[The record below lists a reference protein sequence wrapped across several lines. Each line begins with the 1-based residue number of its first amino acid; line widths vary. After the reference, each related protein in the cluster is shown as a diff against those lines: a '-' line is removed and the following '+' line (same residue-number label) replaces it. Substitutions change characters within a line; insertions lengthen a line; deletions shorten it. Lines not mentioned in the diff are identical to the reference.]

1 MMLMKRFSL
10 LLFLLFSLNSLYAQ
24 KPVEKGKD
32 SLLIYEKLYLDN
44 LQKKDTIKSIYYGEK
59 WKSQR
64 DKVSLE
70 KDSTYCDLVQILAN
84 LYYDA
89 RIFNKAIPLME
100 ELVPIKK
107 AVYGEIS
114 QSYVYFLNR
123 LALSYGYSKNYSD
136 AIRLSEKCLEIQ
148 EKLTSKEYSDYEMIV
163 YNLYQFNLAIKN
175 YAECVRWGTEV
186 IKIQKK
192 TLGPEHPDYAL
203 TLNNLASYYSYL
215 GNYQEAIRLGS
226 EALEIRKK
234 VLGTEHPSYATSLGN
249 LASFYSGMGNNKE
262 AIRLE
267 TEALEIRRKA
277 LGPDHPNVANSL
289 NNLASYNSDLSN
301 YQEAI
306 RLSKE
311 ALEIQKRVLGAE
323 HPDYATSLGNLAIYY
338 SSIGNYQDAIR
349 IGTETLEIRK
359 RVLGVEHP
367 NYATSLSSLGDF
379 YSSSGNY
386 QEAIRLATEALE
398 IRKKV
403 LGPKHPDYAGSLN
416 NLAGSY
422 SELGNYQ
429 EAIRLATEALEIQK
443 EVLGSEH
450 PVYALTLNNLA
461 YLYSNLGDY
470 QEAIRLGTKARDI
483 RKKVLGPDH
492 PDYALSVA
500 NLADFYSHLGNYQ
513 VAILLGIEALE
524 IKEKVLGPDHPD
536 FALSIVNL
544 AGFYND
550 LGRYQE
556 AIRLQTEALVIQK
569 KALGSEHPHSILS
582 LSNLSFFNYN
592 QKKYSEAYSFQKSYV
607 NLTRDYILNSF
618 SELSSNLQESLWNE
632 KYVHDFNLLFPSTVY
647 QHQTKES
654 ISELYDKTA
663 LFAKGI
669 LLNSSVGMRKLILE
683 SGDTVLISKYDA
695 LSANKSIYE
704 KQLEKPIKERF
715 LNVDSLHTLIQQ
727 QEMELARESKAY
739 GDFARN
745 LRINWKDVQLKL
757 DKNDIAIEFL
767 DFPVL
772 RTDSVM
778 YVALTLKKGY
788 DSPRLIPLFEKKQLD
803 AISQRNYYTQT
814 SLYDLVWK
822 PLTEELKGAR
832 DIYFSPSGSLHRIGI
847 EYVPVSDTENIFD
860 QYRLHRLSS
869 TRQLAFI
876 QDETSGKE
884 SVLYGGLVY
893 DAHPSQ
899 TDKLA
904 DNRSFTYMNR
914 ADVDS
919 LSLRGSYEYLPG
931 TKDEA
936 DNIASYL
943 KKYGQSYVYRSG
955 AQGTEESFK
964 QLDGSRPKTLHIATH
979 GFYMTQEDAEI
990 QRLASGVRLGD
1001 EGSHYQEDKPMTRSG
1016 LLLSG
1021 CGPALKHEI
1030 LPEGVEDG
1038 ILTAQEISK
1047 LDLRGLDLVVLS
1059 ACQTG
1064 LGDIISGEGVFGLQR
1079 GFKNAGART
1088 IIMSLWKVS
1097 DSATQQLMSSF
1108 YSHYLQGKRKEESF
1122 RLAQSELREKGS
1134 SNQSK
1139 PDWAAFVML
1148 DGVK

>member
-1 MMLMKRFSL
+1 MKPMKRFFFFLLL
-10 LLFLLFSLNSLYAQ
+10 LLFCLNSLHAQ
-24 KPVEKGKD
+24 KPVEGKD
-32 SLLIYEKLYLDN
+32 SLWIYAELFLEYY
-44 LQKKDTIKSIYYGEK
+44 QKKDIKKAIYYGDK
-59 WKSQR
+59 WKNRSNE
-64 DKVSLE
+64 VSVE
-70 KDSTYCDLVQILAN
+70 KDTTYCNLVEVLASSYYNAHIYKKTISLLEEIL
-84 LYYDA
+84 
-89 RIFNKAIPLME
+89 
-100 ELVPIKK
+100 PIEKSL
-107 AVYGEIS
+107 YGEIS
-114 QSYVYFLNR
+114 QHYVYFLNR
-123 LALSYGYSKNYSD
+123 LSLSYAYSHNFSE
-136 AIRLSEKCLEIQ
+136 AIRLCEKCLELQ
-148 EKLTSKEYSDYEMIV
+148 EKLTGKEHFDYAMILNNLCELNSLIGNYS
-163 YNLYQFNLAIKN
+163 
-175 YAECVRWGTEV
+175 ECVRWATEALDV
-186 IKIQKK
+186 WKIIKGVESRDYSIALGDLARYHFQLGNYLETVLLHEESLDILKAVVGKEDPDYATAVCNHAEYNLALGNYVDALGAAINSLQIREKLLGKDHVDYAWSLSVVADCNYRLGDVSNAIRIRTEAAEIQKNK
-192 TLGPEHPDYAL
+192 GAALEYAKSINSLSIYNSTIGNYSEAFRLDKEALKIYKDILGPEHPEFVAL
-203 TLNNLASYYSYL
+203 LMNQVENNLDIN
-215 GNYQEAIRLGS
+215 NYQQAFNQLKDLTDNSRNYL
-226 EALEIRKK
+226 LR
-234 VLGTEHPSYATSLGN
+234 
-249 LASFYSGMGNNKE
+249 SF
-262 AIRLE
+262 
-267 TEALEIRRKA
+267 
-277 LGPDHPNVANSL
+277 
-289 NNLASYNSDLSN
+289 SDLS
-301 YQEAI
+301 
-306 RLSKE
+306 S
-311 ALEIQKRVLGAE
+311 
-323 HPDYATSLGNLAIYY
+323 D
-338 SSIGNYQDAIR
+338 
-349 IGTETLEIRK
+349 
-359 RVLGVEHP
+359 
-367 NYATSLSSLGDF
+367 
-379 YSSSGNY
+379 
-386 QEAIRLATEALE
+386 
-398 IRKKV
+398 
-403 LGPKHPDYAGSLN
+403 
-416 NLAGSY
+416 
-422 SELGNYQ
+422 
-429 EAIRLATEALEIQK
+429 
-443 EVLGSEH
+443 
-450 PVYALTLNNLA
+450 
-461 YLYSNLGDY
+461 
-470 QEAIRLGTKARDI
+470 
-483 RKKVLGPDH
+483 
-492 PDYALSVA
+492 
-500 NLADFYSHLGNYQ
+500 
-513 VAILLGIEALE
+513 
-524 IKEKVLGPDHPD
+524 
-536 FALSIVNL
+536 
-544 AGFYND
+544 
-550 LGRYQE
+550 
-556 AIRLQTEALVIQK
+556 
-569 KALGSEHPHSILS
+569 
-582 LSNLSFFNYN
+582 
-592 QKKYSEAYSFQKSYV
+592 
-607 NLTRDYILNSF
+607 
-618 SELSSNLQESLWNE
+618 LQEVFWETRYSTLFH
-632 KYVHDFNLLFPSTVY
+632 KYFPSTVY

-695 LSANKSIYE
+695 LSTNKSIYE

-788 DSPRLIPLFEKKQLD
+788 DSPHMIPLFEKKQLD

-822 PLTEELKGAR
+822 PLAEELKGAR

-899 TDKLA
+899 TDKVA
-904 DNRSFTYMNR
+904 DNRGFTYMNR

-943 KKYGQSYVYRSG
+943 KKYGQSYVYHSG
-955 AQGTEESFK
+955 ARGTEESFK

-1021 CGPALKHEI
+1021 CGPALKHET